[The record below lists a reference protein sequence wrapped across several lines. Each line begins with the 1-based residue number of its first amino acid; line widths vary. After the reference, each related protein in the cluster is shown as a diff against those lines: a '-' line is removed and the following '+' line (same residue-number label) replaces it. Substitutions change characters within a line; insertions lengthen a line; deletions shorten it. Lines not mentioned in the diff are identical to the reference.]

1 MFTNELQN
9 KETEKR
15 INHAKY
21 LSNSITITR
30 THVVPT
36 LFARYYSWLT
46 NNFNLY
52 CASIGVAVQAFSVFG
67 SSSVNPHV
75 LTEKGQYVNAL
86 ERIAYGIIKSTTK
99 SESLNIRDYIKYQN
113 KAFEKLFNKSFDI
126 NNKDMIENYWNLFE
140 IQDLDKDNKLGIK
153 DLTVSL
159 AYLDMQ
165 DGILDGRLKYED
177 AINLGADI
185 DSEIGR
191 FRMKLE
197 LNNLKEMLYT

>member
-1 MFTNELQN
+1 MFTNEIQD

-15 INHAKY
+15 INRAKY
-21 LSNSITITR
+21 LSNSITITKK
-30 THVVPT
+30 HVVPI

-46 NNFNLY
+46 NTFNLN
-52 CASIGVAVQAFSVFG
+52 CATIGVAVQAFSVFG
-67 SSSVNPHV
+67 SSEINPHK
-75 LTEKGQYVNAL
+75 LTEKGLYVSCL
-86 ERIAYGIIKSTTK
+86 ESIAYGIIKSTTRDEAL
-99 SESLNIRDYIKYQN
+99 SIRDYIKYQN
-113 KAFEKLFNKSFDI
+113 TAFEKLFKKQVDAND
-126 NNKDMIENYWNLFE
+126 KDMIENYWNLFE

-159 AYLDMQ
+159 AYLDVQ
-165 DGILDGRLKYED
+165 DGILDGRLRYED

-185 DSEIGR
+185 DSEVGR